1 MAFQT
6 QVYLQPAPGVEGDFS
21 SANPRAAV
29 LFGGTTPGL
38 IAGAGG
44 VTVGRF
50 AVADQSSGL
59 VTNNGMGVVG
69 ASDSV
74 GFVQKDQQ
82 ALITDFLGQ
91 YGMTVPAGYPVTVFR
106 SGDFWARFAGG
117 AAIGQKV
124 YASYADGSC
133 VAAAASTPATNAG
146 ITANTTSGS
155 ATLTV
160 TANTG
165 APIVVGQPVS
175 GTGIQAGAVISA
187 LGTGTGGAGT
197 YTMSLT
203 ASATGTGV
211 TVTATTTY
219 ETAWYVDSTAAAG
232 EIAKIS
238 IRR

>member
-6 QVYLQPAPGVEGDFS
+6 QVYLQPAPGIEGDFS
-21 SANPRAAV
+21 SNNPRGV
-29 LFGGTTPGL
+29 ILFGGTSPGL
-38 IAGAGG
+38 IAGTGG

-50 AVADQSSGL
+50 AVARQATGL

-69 ASDSV
+69 TADSV
-74 GFVQKDQQ
+74 GFVQKDQP
-82 ALITDFLGQ
+82 ALITGYLAQ

-117 AAIGQKV
+117 ATIGQKV

-133 VAAAASTPATNAG
+133 VSAAASTPATNAG

-160 TANTG
+160 TANSG
-165 APIVVGQPVS
+165 DPIVVGQPVS
-175 GTGIQAGAVISA
+175 GTGIAAGAVISA

-197 YTMSLT
+197 YTMSANAT
-203 ASATGTGV
+203 ATGTGV

-232 EIAKIS
+232 ELAKIS